1 MAPRT
6 PYPMHEDRFFTD
18 FKKLVRRVLDDSD
31 DLDFAALY
39 PARIVKWQSSD
50 IFPSGVVDVV
60 FISDD
65 ARQSAT
71 KVVSINNV
79 PLVPP
84 FPGCSYRPQVG
95 SQCLVGWQGADERLP
110 YVTGWL
116 GLGGTDETNVGSGSV
131 SIKTT
136 SATTINSGLGHVDI
150 VASAVNMGDATG
162 GQTLGNQ
169 AFVTAVNALAVAIG
183 VYAAAV
189 AVVLP
194 VTAPAAAT
202 LATAISAFSGALATY
217 TTTKTKA
224 T

>member
-1 MAPRT
+1 MQ
-6 PYPMHEDRFFTD
+6 EDRFFTD
-18 FKKLVRRVLDDSD
+18 FRKLVRRVLDDSD

-65 ARQSAT
+65 VRQSAT

-79 PLVPP
+79 AVVPP
-84 FPGCSYRPQVG
+84 FPGCSYRLQVG

-110 YVTGWL
+110 YAIGWL
-116 GLGGTDETNVGSGSV
+116 GLGGTDETNVVANSV
-131 SIKTT
+131 NVRTT
-136 SATTINSGLGHVDI
+136 NATVINSGLGHIDV
-150 VASAVNMGDATG
+150 VASSVNLGDAVG
-162 GQTLGNQ
+162 GQALGNST
-169 AFVTAVNALAVAIG
+169 FVGAVVTLMGALATYV
-183 VYAAAV
+183 AAV

-194 VTAPAAAT
+194 VTGPAAT
-202 LATAISAFSGALATY
+202 VLGNAIAAFINAAATY

>member
-1 MAPRT
+1 MQ
-6 PYPMHEDRFFTD
+6 EDRFFSD

-39 PARIVKWQSSD
+39 LARIVKWQSSSV
-50 IFPSGVVDVV
+50 FPSGVVDVI

-79 PLVPP
+79 PLAPP

-116 GLGGTDETNVGSGSV
+116 GLGGTDEVSVASSGVNVRTTN
-131 SIKTT
+131 
-136 SATTINSGLGHVDI
+136 ATVIDSGLGHIDV
-150 VASAVNMGDATG
+150 VASTVNLGDAVG
-162 GQTLGNQ
+162 GQALGNQ
-169 AFVTAVNALAVAIG
+169 VFVTAVNALADAIG

-189 AVVLP
+189 AVALP

-202 LATAISAFSGALATY
+202 LATAIATFSGALASY